1 MVKEVSMRMNN
12 TLRVRRFMVF
22 GLLPAIVVYA
32 LFVFVP
38 VIWSAYY
45 GFFDWKG
52 IGEAKFIGL
61 KNYVEILHDP
71 VFWRALKNNI
81 IFVLASVFGQV
92 PLALVLAI
100 VLHKSNALQ
109 RFLRSAIF
117 MPMVLSSVIIGM
129 IWQYIY
135 HPQIGI
141 LNFLLDKLGLSSWK
155 LQWLSDAKIAI
166 FSMTPPLIW
175 SFVGLYLII
184 FISAFQNIP
193 GDIHDAALIDGASG
207 ARKLFSITLPMIW
220 STVQVALILCISG
233 SLKSFDLVYVM
244 TKGGPA
250 HSTELLATY
259 MYNSTFSSYRYGFGS
274 AISTSI
280 VLISLLIIG
289 TSQWLTSRKQKHAEG
304 RAH

>member
-1 MVKEVSMRMNN
+1 MIN
-12 TLRVRRFMVF
+12 TLNVRRFVIF
-22 GLLPAIVVYA
+22 GLLPAVVIYT

-61 KNYVEILHDP
+61 KNYLEVINDP
-71 VFWRALKNNI
+71 VFWRALKNNV
-81 IFVLASVFGQV
+81 IFVLASVLGQV

-100 VLHKSNALQ
+100 VLYKSNWLQ

-141 LNFLLDKLGLSSWK
+141 LNFLLDALGLGSWK
-155 LQWLSDAKIAI
+155 LQWLSDDKIAI
-166 FSMTPPLIW
+166 FSLIPPLLW

-184 FISAFQNIP
+184 FISALQNIP
-193 GDIHDAALIDGASG
+193 GEIHDAALIDGASG
-207 ARKLFSITLPMIW
+207 ARKLVSITLPMIW
-220 STVQVALILCISG
+220 STVQVAIILCISG

-259 MYNSTFSSYRYGFGS
+259 MYNSTFSSYRYGYGS

-280 VLISLLIIG
+280 ILISLLFIG
-289 TSQWLTSRKQKHAEG
+289 TSQWLTSRKSKQEAKGGGHA
-304 RAH
+304 

>member
-1 MVKEVSMRMNN
+1 MN
-12 TLRVRRFMVF
+12 TLRVRRFMTL
-22 GLLPAIVVYA
+22 GLLPSMLVYT

-52 IGEAKFIGL
+52 IGAAKFIGL
-61 KNYVEILHDP
+61 KNYVEVIHDP

-81 IFVLASVFGQV
+81 IFVLASLFGQV

-100 VLHKSNALQ
+100 VLHKSNGLQ

-155 LQWLSDAKIAI
+155 LQWLSDGKIAI
-166 FSMTPPLIW
+166 YSLTPPLIW

-184 FISAFQNIP
+184 FISALQNIP
-193 GDIHDAALIDGASG
+193 GEIHDAAKIDGASG
-207 ARKLFSITLPMIW
+207 PTKLLNITLPMIW
-220 STVQVALILCISG
+220 STVQVAIVLCISG

-250 HSTELLATY
+250 HATELLAIY

-274 AISTSI
+274 AISTTI
-280 VLISLLIIG
+280 IIISLLFIG
-289 TSQWLTSRKQKHAEG
+289 TSQWITSR
-304 RAH
+304 RAKK

>member
-1 MVKEVSMRMNN
+1 M
-12 TLRVRRFMVF
+12 RRFVVLSLTPA
-22 GLLPAIVVYA
+22 LLIYA

-38 VIWSAYY
+38 VIWSSYY
-45 GFFDWKG
+45 SFFDWKG
-52 IGEAKFIGL
+52 IGAAKFIGL
-61 KNYVEILHDP
+61 RNYAEIIQDP
-71 VFWRALKNNI
+71 IFWRALKNNV
-81 IFVLASVFGQV
+81 IFVLVSVFGQLPV
-92 PLALVLAI
+92 ALVLAI

-109 RFLRSAIF
+109 RFIRSAVF
-117 MPMVLSSVIIGM
+117 VPMVLSSVVIGM

-141 LNFLLDKLGLSSWK
+141 LNFLLDKAGLPHWK
-155 LQWLSDAKIAI
+155 LEWLSDAKIAI
-166 FSMTPPLIW
+166 FALAPPLVW

-193 GDIHDAALIDGASG
+193 GDIHDAAQIDGAEG
-207 ARKLFSITLPMIW
+207 ARKLFSVTLPMIW
-220 STVQVALILCISG
+220 STVQIAIILCISG

-250 HSTELLATY
+250 HATELLATY

-280 VLISLLIIG
+280 VLISLIFIG
-289 TSQWLTSRKQKHAEG
+289 LSQWLTSRTSKK
-304 RAH
+304 

>member
-1 MVKEVSMRMNN
+1 MN
-12 TLRVRRFMVF
+12 TLRIRRFVVM
-22 GLLPAIVVYA
+22 GLLPSLLIYA

-38 VIWSAYY
+38 VVWSAYY

-61 KNYVEILHDP
+61 GNYAEIMHDP
-71 VFWRALKNNI
+71 VFWRALKNNV

-92 PLALVLAI
+92 PIALVLAI
-100 VLHKSNALQ
+100 MLNKSNMLQ

-117 MPMVLSSVIIGM
+117 MPMVLSAVVIGM

-141 LNFLLDKLGLSSWK
+141 LNFLLDALGLESWK
-155 LQWLSDAKIAI
+155 LQWLSDPKIAI
-166 FSMTPPLIW
+166 FSMTPPLVW

-184 FISAFQNIP
+184 FMSALQNIP
-193 GDIHDAALIDGASG
+193 GDIHDAAQIDGATG
-207 ARKLFSITLPMIW
+207 ARKLFSVTLPMIW
-220 STVQVALILCISG
+220 GTIQVALILCISG
-233 SLKSFDLVYVM
+233 SLKSFDLVYIM

-250 HSTELLATY
+250 HATELLATY

-280 VLISLLIIG
+280 VLISLLFIG
-289 TSQWLTSRKQKHAEG
+289 TSQWLTSRRKNV
-304 RAH
+304 

>member
-1 MVKEVSMRMNN
+1 MN
-12 TLRVRRFMVF
+12 TLNVRRFVIF
-22 GLLPAIVVYA
+22 GLLPAVVIYT

-61 KNYVEILHDP
+61 KNYLEVINDP
-71 VFWRALKNNI
+71 VFWRALKNNV
-81 IFVLASVFGQV
+81 IFVLASVLGQV

-100 VLHKSNALQ
+100 VLYKSNWLQ

-141 LNFLLDKLGLSSWK
+141 LNFLLDALGLGSWK
-155 LQWLSDAKIAI
+155 LQWLSDDKIAI
-166 FSMTPPLIW
+166 FSLIPPLLW

-184 FISAFQNIP
+184 FISALQNIP
-193 GDIHDAALIDGASG
+193 GEIHDAALIDGASG
-207 ARKLFSITLPMIW
+207 ARKLVSITLPMIW
-220 STVQVALILCISG
+220 STVQVAIILCISG

-259 MYNSTFSSYRYGFGS
+259 MYNSTFSSYRYGYGS

-280 VLISLLIIG
+280 ILISLLFIG
-289 TSQWLTSRKQKHAEG
+289 TSQWLTSRKSKQEAKGGGHA
-304 RAH
+304 

>member
-1 MVKEVSMRMNN
+1 MREN
-12 TLRVRRFMVF
+12 RVRRFIVI
-22 GLLPAIVVYA
+22 GLMPAVLIYA

-52 IGEAKFIGL
+52 LGAAKFIGL
-61 KNYVEILHDP
+61 NNYVEVLHDP
-71 VFWRALKNNI
+71 IFWRALKNNV

-92 PLALVLAI
+92 PIALVLAI
-100 VLHKSNALQ
+100 MLHKGSFLQ

-117 MPMVLSSVIIGM
+117 IPMVLSSVVIGM

-141 LNFLLDKLGLSSWK
+141 LNFLLDRLGLSSWK
-155 LQWLSDAKIAI
+155 MQWLSDTKIAI
-166 FSMTPPLIW
+166 FSLTPPLIW

-184 FISAFQNIP
+184 FISALQSIP
-193 GDIHDAALIDGASG
+193 GEIHDAAKMDGAQG
-207 ARKLFSITLPMIW
+207 ARKLISVTLPMIW
-220 STVQVALILCISG
+220 STVQVAIVLCISG
-233 SLKSFDLVYVM
+233 SLKSFDLVYIM

-250 HSTELLATY
+250 HATELLATY

-280 VLISLLIIG
+280 ILISLLLIG
-289 TSQWLTSRKQKHAEG
+289 TSQWLMSRNQRRTARKEG
-304 RAH
+304 MAG

>member
-1 MVKEVSMRMNN
+1 M
-12 TLRVRRFMVF
+12 L
-22 GLLPAIVVYA
+22 IYA

-38 VIWSAYY
+38 VIWSSYY
-45 GFFDWKG
+45 SFFDWKG
-52 IGEAKFIGL
+52 IGAAKFIGL
-61 KNYVEILHDP
+61 RNYAEIIQDP
-71 VFWRALKNNI
+71 IFWRALKNNV
-81 IFVLASVFGQV
+81 IFVLVSVFGQLPV
-92 PLALVLAI
+92 ALVLAI

-109 RFLRSAIF
+109 RFIRSAVF
-117 MPMVLSSVIIGM
+117 VPMVLSSVVIGM

-141 LNFLLDKLGLSSWK
+141 LNFLLDKAGLPHWK
-155 LQWLSDAKIAI
+155 LEWLSDAKIAI
-166 FSMTPPLIW
+166 FALAPPLVW

-193 GDIHDAALIDGASG
+193 GDIHDAAQIDGAEG
-207 ARKLFSITLPMIW
+207 ARKLFSVTLPMIW
-220 STVQVALILCISG
+220 STVQIAIILCISG

-250 HSTELLATY
+250 HATELLATY

-280 VLISLLIIG
+280 VLISLIFIG
-289 TSQWLTSRKQKHAEG
+289 LSQWLTSRTSKK
-304 RAH
+304 

>member
-1 MVKEVSMRMNN
+1 MEALN
-12 TLRVRRFMVF
+12 TRRFIVM
-22 GLLPAIVVYA
+22 GLTPAIVIYA

-38 VIWSAYY
+38 VVWSAYY

-52 IGEAKFIGL
+52 IGAARYIGL
-61 KNYVEILHDP
+61 ANYVEVLHDE
-71 VFWRALKNNI
+71 VFWRALKNNV
-81 IFVLASVFGQV
+81 IFVGASIFGQV

-100 VLHKSNALQ
+100 VLFKSNLLQ

-117 MPMVLSSVIIGM
+117 MPMVLSSVVIGM

-141 LNFLLDKLGLSSWK
+141 LNFLLDALGLGSWK
-155 LQWLSDAKIAI
+155 LQWLSDPNIAI
-166 FSMTPPLIW
+166 WSLTPPLVW

-184 FISAFQNIP
+184 FISALQNIP
-193 GDIHDAALIDGASG
+193 GDIHDAARIDGATG
-207 ARKLFSITLPMIW
+207 VRKLVSVTLPMIW
-220 STVQVALILCISG
+220 GTIQVAIILCISG

-250 HSTELLATY
+250 HATELLATY

-280 VLISLLIIG
+280 VLISLLFIG
-289 TSQWLTSRKQKHAEG
+289 TMQLLMSRRGK
-304 RAH
+304 